1 MLLLFL
7 ISLLSASVFSSQFE
21 YPGCYFPNPGQG
33 YLDCTLINNYQ
44 LYDCPLAFRSSEQ
57 SISGFYYCC
66 DINIPGNCDPCSDIC
81 SVGPQDPPQGPPE
94 IIDLPPPGTEQGL
107 RLNEKKPKKKDA
119 VLTTLEDSFK
129 EDLDLS
135 EQPFDP

>member
-1 MLLLFL
+1 MLFFL
-7 ISLLSASVFSSQFE
+7 TVLSFIGFGAVMAQN
-21 YPGCYFPNPGQG
+21 GTNP
-33 YLDCTLINNYQ
+33 
-44 LYDCPLAFRSSEQ
+44 
-57 SISGFYYCC
+57 
-66 DINIPGNCDPCSDIC
+66 
-81 SVGPQDPPQGPPE
+81 PQDPPQGPPE